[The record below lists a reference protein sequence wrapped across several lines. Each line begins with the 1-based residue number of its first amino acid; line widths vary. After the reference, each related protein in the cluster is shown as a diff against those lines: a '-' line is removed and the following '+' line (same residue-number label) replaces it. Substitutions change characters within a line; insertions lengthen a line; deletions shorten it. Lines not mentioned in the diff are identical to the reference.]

1 MIQVG
6 TKFSSE
12 PRNGYKHVYQ
22 IVDKDSNGYT
32 VRNTSFPKV
41 VKIEIVISSDLFKE
55 LISIFNKSLPVHLY
69 FLHHI
74 H

>member
-12 PRNGYKHVYQ
+12 PRNGYKHIYQ

-41 VKIEIVISSDLFKE
+41 DARGKE
-55 LISIFNKSLPVHLY
+55 RWESKTVVETAFENGDFIKLKL
-69 FLHHI
+69 
-74 H
+74 

>member
-12 PRNGYKHVYQ
+12 PRNGYKHIYQ
-22 IVDKDSNGYT
+22 IVDKVSGGYI

-41 VKIEIVISSDLFKE
+41 DARGKESWESETVIETAFENGDFIKLK
-55 LISIFNKSLPVHLY
+55 
-69 FLHHI
+69 
-74 H
+74 